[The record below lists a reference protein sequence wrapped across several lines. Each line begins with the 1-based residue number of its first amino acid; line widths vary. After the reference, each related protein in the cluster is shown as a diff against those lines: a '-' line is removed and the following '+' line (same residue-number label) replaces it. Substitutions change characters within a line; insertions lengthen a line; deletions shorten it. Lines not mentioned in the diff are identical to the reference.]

1 MHNICYR
8 SFPASTSRNEI
19 ISTVQHIVSTSGDG
33 YGTEHVIFHPVT
45 ICDDY
50 EAAKE
55 FLHQHSNGFYPG
67 TAVKYHDLSNV
78 ASSKQIEA
86 LLAKISETRTAR
98 HEYIAA
104 HSVKNFKAD
113 YVGCQECGSKL
124 SRVLLGGDFC
134 PLCRNDL
141 RSATTIAR
149 IARYDA
155 KIKELEQK
163 IRQERLKQKDK
174 AKVCWLV
181 MFEYHS

>member
-33 YGTEHVIFHPVT
+33 YGTEHVIFHPMLT
-45 ICDDY
+45 CDDY

-55 FLHQHSNGFYPG
+55 FLHQHGDGFYPG
-67 TAVKYHDLSNV
+67 VAVKYYDL
-78 ASSKQIEA
+78 ASMAASKQVEA
-86 LLAKISETRTAR
+86 LHAKISETRKAR
-98 HEYIAA
+98 QEYMAE
-104 HSVKNFKAD
+104 HTVKKFKAD
-113 YVGCQECGSKL
+113 FVGCQKCGSKL
-124 SRVLLGGDFC
+124 SRVLLPSDYC

-141 RSATTIAR
+141 RSATTLDR

-163 IRQERLKQKDK
+163 VRQERIKSKDK